1 MECFGLKI
9 VILVNI
15 GQLVGAYWGKD
26 FELNTQSDAC

>member
-15 GQLVGAYWGKD
+15 GQLVGVYWEKD
-26 FELNTQSDAC
+26 FEQQSLNRF